1 VRRVGCPAE
10 HVVTI
15 YPTNFGSFS
24 VDPDPFA
31 ARGGIIATMTTAE
44 WRISDSTTEIKR
56 LTNALLRYF
65 NRRLPQQDDAED
77 YVGAVWLAAG
87 KGFQRRSTLHH
98 YVFQIA
104 RKMVMGRW
112 RQVRRRGQFVQL
124 SVGFDGD
131 LPSDAPGCETVLE
144 MLREHEVVRRALPQV
159 NPVYRDVLRL
169 WLDGRDAIQIADALG
184 LQYHT
189 ARSRIA
195 RGRKELIEMI
205 RLG

>member
-1 VRRVGCPAE
+1 
-10 HVVTI
+10 
-15 YPTNFGSFS
+15 
-24 VDPDPFA
+24 
-31 ARGGIIATMTTAE
+31 MTTAE